1 MTAVLVEADRSERGF
16 SWLRVRTMVR
26 RLSYVVARTPDRW
39 FLILVFPFID
49 VILFGSIGRYV
60 SQQGGAHGSSAPYLL
75 AGIMLNHF
83 LFQTEISVATGF
95 MEETWSRNVLNVMTT
110 PLRELEYLVSLAI
123 FSLGKLAVAM
133 ATVSVAAFAFYR
145 FGLAQMGWGVLLI
158 GLTLVLSGWALG
170 LCMVGLLL
178 RFGQSAEIFTWASSF
193 LVLALSG
200 VFNPIHA
207 LPGPF
212 QPLSR
217 ALPTTY
223 AFDAGRALLGGHPM
237 PWGDLAKAGGG
248 GLVLLAL
255 SAWFLA
261 RMLATFRDRGYVTR
275 YS

>member
-1 MTAVLVEADRSERGF
+1 MTAVDRPLPVATDSF
-16 SWLRVRTMVR
+16 SWRRVRTLLR
-26 RLSYVVARTPDRW
+26 RLFYVVARTPDRW
-39 FLILVFPFID
+39 FLLLVFPFID
-49 VILFGSIGRYV
+49 VILFGSIGRFV
-60 SQQGGAHGSSAPYLL
+60 SQQGGAQRSSAPFLL

-83 LFQTEISVATGF
+83 TFQSQIGVATGF
-95 MEETWSRNVLNVMTT
+95 MEETWSRNVLNMMTT
-110 PLRELEYLVSLAI
+110 PLRELEYLVGVAL

-145 FGLAQMGWGVLLI
+145 FGLAELGWGVILV

-170 LCMVGLLL
+170 FCMVGLLL
-178 RFGQSAEIFTWASSF
+178 RYGQPAEIFTWASSF

-223 AFDAGRALLGGHPM
+223 AFDAGRALLDHEGM
-237 PWGDLAKAGGG
+237 PWGDLARAGFG
-248 GLVLLAL
+248 GLALLVL
-255 SAWFLA
+255 SAWFLT
-261 RMLATFRDRGYVTR
+261 RMLAKFRARGFVTR

>member
-1 MTAVLVEADRSERGF
+1 MTAIDLSVPVAHEGF

-26 RLSYVVARTPDRW
+26 RLAYVVLRTPDRW
-39 FLILVFPFID
+39 FLLLVFPFID
-49 VILFGSIGRYV
+49 VILFGSIGRFV
-60 SQQGGAHGSSAPYLL
+60 SQQGGASHSSAPFLL

-83 LFQTEISVATGF
+83 LFQSQIGIATGF
-95 MEETWSRNVLNVMTT
+95 MEETWSRNVLNMMTT
-110 PLRELEYLVSLAI
+110 PLREVEYLVGVALFSLA
-123 FSLGKLAVAM
+123 KMAVAM
-133 ATVSVAAFAFYR
+133 VTVSVAAFAFYR
-145 FGLAQMGWGVLLI
+145 FGLAELGWGVLLVA
-158 GLTLVLSGWALG
+158 LTLVLSGWALG

-178 RFGQSAEIFTWASSF
+178 RYGQPAEIFTWASSF

-223 AFDAGRALLGGHPM
+223 AFDAGRALLDGQAM
-237 PWGDLAKAGGG
+237 PWGDLAKAGFG
-248 GLVLLAL
+248 GLAALVL
-255 SAWFLA
+255 SAWFLT
-261 RMLATFRDRGYVTR
+261 RMLAKFRARGFVTR